1 MKNLYLFTTAMT
13 VSFLVACSDGDNTTT
28 YVNEDIATLNSPA
41 QGELPA
47 CTADD
52 NGKFFF
58 MPGTKDVVLCSRGAW
73 VSLASNPVSHKDSVG
88 SASDTTVEKKG
99 SVTNLS
105 AEEIEACTASFD
117 STDLHSVTIDCGS
130 FSVVTNVYPDEETSI
145 IKGDDIVDARDS
157 TVYRTVVIGKQTWL
171 RDNASYEVGGS
182 KECSYI
188 NCGLLYT
195 WDAAQEAC
203 PEGTHLPTEEE
214 FQELVHYVNSVNGDT
229 PTGKDLIARYDK
241 DYKYLGNDFFGFEA
255 HAILPYGE
263 SQFWSSSEDSTN
275 TSNARYFRV
284 MPSAAGVQTKAKTE
298 QIAVRCIV
306 GK

>member
-1 MKNLYLFTTAMT
+1 MT

-58 MPGTKDVVLCSRGAW
+58 MPGTKDVVLCSGGAW

-88 SASDTTVEKKG
+88 SVSDTTVEKKG

-145 IKGDDIVDARDS
+145 IKVMTSWTPAIQPSIGQLLSGSRPGCATMPPMKSGVARNAATSIVAFSIPGMLPRKPAPKARICRQRRSSRNLCITS
-157 TVYRTVVIGKQTWL
+157 TPSTAIRLRERTLSPDTTRITSIWETTSLGSRRMLYCPMANRSSGVRVRIL
-171 RDNASYEVGGS
+171 RT
-182 KECSYI
+182 
-188 NCGLLYT
+188 LLM
-195 WDAAQEAC
+195 
-203 PEGTHLPTEEE
+203 PGT
-214 FQELVHYVNSVNGDT
+214 SG
-229 PTGKDLIARYDK
+229 
-241 DYKYLGNDFFGFEA
+241 
-255 HAILPYGE
+255 
-263 SQFWSSSEDSTN
+263 
-275 TSNARYFRV
+275 
-284 MPSAAGVQTKAKTE
+284 
-298 QIAVRCIV
+298 
-306 GK
+306 

>member
-1 MKNLYLFTTAMT
+1 MT

-58 MPGTKDVVLCSRGAW
+58 MPGTKDVVLCSGGAW

-88 SASDTTVEKKG
+88 SVSDTTVEKKG

-214 FQELVHYVNSVNGDT
+214 FQELVHYATPSTAIRLRERTLSPDT
-229 PTGKDLIARYDK
+229 TRITSIWETTS
-241 DYKYLGNDFFGFEA
+241 LGSRRMLYCPMANRSSGVRVR
-255 HAILPYGE
+255 ILRTLLMPG
-263 SQFWSSSEDSTN
+263 
-275 TSNARYFRV
+275 TS
-284 MPSAAGVQTKAKTE
+284 G
-298 QIAVRCIV
+298 
-306 GK
+306 